1 MARLARLYVPDQ
13 PQHVILRGLAQQSA
27 FSDEADYALFIDT
40 LRSAARDYHLAV
52 HAYALMP
59 DSVHLLVTPRD
70 ETSLPKTMQAVG
82 RRYVAY
88 FNRRHGRRGTLW
100 EGRYRA
106 TVIEGERYFLACSR
120 LIELSPVRHQL
131 VAAPEQH
138 RWSSFAHHIGLNL
151 DPLVTDHP
159 LYWAL
164 GNTPFERQRAY
175 KELCEQP
182 LDPRTIDELQQAT
195 LKGWVLGSESYRA
208 WAAREANRRIS
219 PLQRGRPRKIKAE
232 ATAQ

>member
-13 PQHVILRGLAQQSA
+13 PQHVILRGLAQQTA
-27 FSDEADYALFIDT
+27 FSDEADFALFIDT
-40 LRSAARDYHLAV
+40 LRSAARDNHLAV
-52 HAYALMP
+52 HAYTLMP
-59 DSVHLLVTPRD
+59 DSVHLLVTPHD

-106 TVIEGERYFLACSR
+106 TVIEGDRYFLACSR
-120 LIELSPVRHQL
+120 LVELKPMLTHL
-131 VAAPEQH
+131 VAAPEQY
-138 RWSSFAHHIGLNL
+138 RWSSYAHHSGLTL
-151 DPLVTDHP
+151 DPVVTDHP

-164 GNTPFERQRAY
+164 GNTPFERQHAY

-182 LDPRTIDELQQAT
+182 LDSHTIEDLQQAT
-195 LKGWVLGSESYRA
+195 LKGWVLGSESYRS

-219 PLQRGRPRKIKAE
+219 PLQRGRPRKVKA
-232 ATAQ
+232 AA

>member
-1 MARLARLYVPDQ
+1 MARLARIYVPDQ
-13 PQHVILRGLAQQSA
+13 PQHVILRGLAQQTA

-40 LRSAARDYHLAV
+40 LRLAARDYHLAV
-52 HAYALMP
+52 HSYVLMP

-106 TVIEGERYFLACSR
+106 TVIEGAHYFLICSR
-120 LIELSPVRHQL
+120 LVELSPVRHHL
-131 VAAPEQH
+131 VSAPEQH
-138 RWSSFAHHIGLNL
+138 RWSSYAHHIGLTL

-164 GNTPFERQRAY
+164 GNTPFERQHAY

-182 LDPRTIDELQQAT
+182 LDLRTIDELQQAT
-195 LKGWVLGSESYRA
+195 LKGWVLGSETYRA

-219 PLQRGRPRKIKAE
+219 PLQRGRPRKIKE
-232 ATAQ
+232 AA

>member
-13 PQHVILRGLAQQSA
+13 PQHVILRGIGEQPA
-27 FSDEADYALFIDT
+27 FIDDADYALFIDSLKT
-40 LRSAARDYHLAV
+40 AARDHHLSV
-52 HAYALMP
+52 HAYVLLP
-59 DSVHLLVTPRD
+59 NCVQLLVTPRD

-106 TVIEGERYFLACSR
+106 TVFEGEQYFLTCSR
-120 LIELSPVRHQL
+120 LIELSPVRYER
-131 VAAPEQH
+131 VASPEQY
-138 RWSSFAHHIGLNL
+138 RWSSYAHHVGLTL
-151 DPLVTDHP
+151 DPVVTDHP

-182 LDPRTIDELQQAT
+182 LPQNTIEALQQAT
-195 LKGWVLGSESYRA
+195 LKGWVLGSDTYRV
-208 WAAREANRRIS
+208 WAAREANRRVS
-219 PLQRGRPRKIKAE
+219 PLQRGRPRKIRAG
-232 ATAQ
+232 

>member
-13 PQHVILRGLAQQSA
+13 PQHVILRGIGQQSA
-27 FSDEADYALFIDT
+27 FLDDADYALFIDSLKT
-40 LRSAARDYHLAV
+40 AARDHHLSV
-52 HAYALMP
+52 HAYVLLP
-59 DSVHLLVTPRD
+59 NCVHLLVTPRD

-106 TVIEGERYFLACSR
+106 TVFEGVQYFLACSR
-120 LIELSPVRHQL
+120 LIESSPVRQQL
-131 VAAPEQH
+131 VQVPEQY
-138 RWSSFAHHIGLNL
+138 RWSSYAHHIGLTL

-164 GNTPFERQRAY
+164 ANTPFERQRAY

-182 LDPRTIDELQQAT
+182 LDQRTVDALQQAT
-195 LKGWVLGSESYRA
+195 LKGWVLGSETYRA

-219 PLQRGRPRKIKAE
+219 PLQRGRPRKIRLA
-232 ATAQ
+232 